1 MIRAKTC
8 FIAEGIVTDRDT
20 DRISAFALLEDV
32 QAASYPLLT
41 QKVAFFCLWGRTS
54 ADPQR
59 VTCEFSI
66 TLNGRDIMR
75 HGLDVDFQQYLHNR
89 CVIRLDGFT
98 LNEPGVVVF
107 RLAIPGHDTAE
118 WTLDV
123 VRTAST
129 STPRTVG
136 PTGPSRI
143 YDSGNVS
150 ISVGGA
156 GVPLFALGEGPTWI

>member
-8 FIAEGIVTDRDT
+8 FVAEGVITDRDT
-20 DRISAFALLEDV
+20 DRISAFALLDDV
-32 QAASYPLLT
+32 QAASYPLLI
-41 QKVAFFCLWGRTS
+41 QKLAFFCLWGRTGM
-54 ADPQR
+54 DPQR

-66 TLNGRDIMR
+66 TLNGQDIVR

-107 RLAIPGHDTAE
+107 RLAVPDHDTAE

-136 PTGPSRI
+136 PTGSGRI

-156 GVPLFALGEGPTWI
+156 NVHAQ